1 MDRTEVNPLEA
12 IMKTPIPFRSLALLL
27 LAVLALS
34 WAVWIA
40 RGCPEPPPILTVTAS
55 APTASEV
62 GPVNGTFTITRSGG
76 NQALP
81 LTVYYLLS
89 GTATNGTDYQTL
101 SGWVQIKANTSSTN
115 IIVTPIADTDCEGN
129 ETVILTL
136 LPYPYYDV
144 GTPSTATVT
153 ITDPPNCDSDGDG
166 LPDWWEMQHFNTL
179 LKTSGGD
186 EDGDG
191 LTNIQEYRLGTDPTS
206 YDSLNGLT
214 SGNGLQV
221 FTPLK

>member
-1 MDRTEVNPLEA
+1 MRTH
-12 IMKTPIPFRSLALLL
+12 IPFRSVALLL
-27 LAVLALS
+27 LAIIAFS
-34 WAVWIA
+34 PTVW
-40 RGCPEPPPILTVTAS
+40 RTLGCPELPPILTVTATV
-55 APTASEV
+55 PTASEV
-62 GPVNGTFTITRSGG
+62 GPVNGTFTITRTGG

-115 IIVTPIADTDCEGN
+115 IILTPIADTDCEGN

-166 LPDWWEMQHFNTL
+166 LPDSWEMQYFNGLGETA
-179 LKTSGGD
+179 TGD
-186 EDGDG
+186 WDHDG
-191 LTNIQEYRLGTDPTS
+191 LSNLQEYRLGTNPKV
-206 YDSLNGLT
+206 YDSVNGLT
-214 SGNGLQV
+214 SGNGLEL